1 MVAFLLVFALK
12 TNRKGYQHQKRRP
25 TSITAKM
32 LMLEATF
39 RGCRHS
45 LVHITN
51 KKNIWYARDLL
62 TALGSLALNEAS
74 CVFPADTNAAAT
86 SFDRLQGSQG
96 VKKGA
101 VSEVNRPECEVVSL
115 SMAFG
120 PRALPSVAL
129 SSNNYFKGYVSFA
142 SFSLQDFL
150 RSAKG
155 RGTVGG
161 KKQDGHGV
169 IAVLSFHRALR
180 ICSRCAHIAIC
191 FALVK
196 LYIQGGLYTFVVY
209 AHSYPTSCFRNCL
222 PSQPIP
228 RNLTGAS

>member
-1 MVAFLLVFALK
+1 MGKLGSTWLCLFGGPLKMVAFLLVFALK
-12 TNRKGYQHQKRRP
+12 TNKKGYQHQKRRP
-25 TSITAKM
+25 TYITAKM
-32 LMLEATF
+32 LMLVATF

-115 SMAFG
+115 SPSCPAF
-120 PRALPSVAL
+120 RC
-129 SSNNYFKGYVSFA
+129 
-142 SFSLQDFL
+142 SLLQQL
-150 RSAKG
+150 
-155 RGTVGG
+155 
-161 KKQDGHGV
+161 
-169 IAVLSFHRALR
+169 L
-180 ICSRCAHIAIC
+180 
-191 FALVK
+191 
-196 LYIQGGLYTFVVY
+196 
-209 AHSYPTSCFRNCL
+209 
-222 PSQPIP
+222 
-228 RNLTGAS
+228 